1 MYKAKVYK
9 IMIGAPSDIQ
19 EEIQIAKNVIHR
31 WNVINS
37 EYQRRVL
44 LPLHW
49 SDNAYPLAG
58 EHPQKTIDKTVV
70 VKSDLLICIFC
81 SRLGSPTDTHKS
93 GSLEEIDE
101 HLKAGKDVMLFFKKN
116 GPSPQNE
123 RDIEQWKELMEYK
136 KSIQKNNL
144 WWEYNDSSEFEN
156 LLREK
161 LGLYVNENW
170 LSSDK
175 GKDAVAE
182 EGVTLSLSKTE
193 VSIPC
198 GSSAYLDVIGV
209 EIDKCSLS
217 IQDRAIAYAS
227 ERNLRVK
234 IDGYK
239 VGTTKLI
246 VTYRN
251 LQAECLVIT
260 TPMYMLCGNPILEF
274 GKDKDY
280 IIKKCAN
287 LTHEFENE
295 NCIRCREKSNRFI
308 INHYYLFAE
317 DKLQFVCS
325 QVEVLYAKNNLILE
339 AGHCMGERYERIS
352 TDLLIEWYQCN
363 DDFYVTS
370 LNSGLNSNKWMFCYA
385 PTKEIMDRML
395 ERWDSNSHS

>member
-49 SDNAYPLAG
+49 SDNAFPLAG

-116 GPSPQNE
+116 GPTPQNE
-123 RDIEQWKELMEYK
+123 HDLEQLQKLISYK
-136 KSIQKNNL
+136 KTIQNNIL
-144 WWEYNDSSEFEN
+144 WWEYNEVDDFEN

-161 LGLYVNENW
+161 LELYVNDNW
-170 LSSDK
+170 PSSRNDK
-175 GKDAVAE
+175 ETVAE

-198 GSSAYLDVIGV
+198 GSSAYLDIIGV

-217 IQDRAIAYAS
+217 IQDRTIAYAS

-234 IDGYK
+234 IEGYK

-251 LQAECLVIT
+251 LQAECIVTT
-260 TPMYMLCGNPILEF
+260 TPMYTLCGNPILEF
-274 GKDKDY
+274 GRDKDY
-280 IIKKCAN
+280 IIKKSAN
-287 LTHEFENE
+287 LTHDFEND
-295 NCIRCREKSNRFI
+295 NCIRCREISNRFI
-308 INHYYLFAE
+308 INHYYLFVE

-325 QVEVLYAKNNLILE
+325 QTEALYAKNNLFFE
-339 AGHCMGERYERIS
+339 AEHCMNERYEKIS
-352 TDLLIEWYQCN
+352 GGISIEWYQYN
-363 DDFYVTS
+363 DNFFITS
-370 LNSGLNSNKWMFCYA
+370 LNSGFNSNKWMFCYA

-395 ERWDSNSHS
+395 ERQKLQP

>member
-1 MYKAKVYK
+1 MYIAKVYK

-81 SRLGSPTDTHKS
+81 SRLGSPTDTHQS

-101 HLKAGKDVMLFFKKN
+101 HVKAGKDVMLFFKKN
-116 GPSPQNE
+116 SLIPQNE
-123 RDIEQWKELMEYK
+123 RDIEQLQKLISYK
-136 KSIQKNNL
+136 NSIQSSNL
-144 WWEYNDSSEFEN
+144 WWEYNDVGDFEN

-161 LGLYVNENW
+161 IELYVNDKW
-170 LSSDK
+170 LSS
-175 GKDAVAE
+175 GNEKDAVAE

-198 GSSAYLDVIGV
+198 GSSAYLDIMGI
-209 EIDKCSLS
+209 EIDKCSLN
-217 IQDRAIAYAS
+217 IRDRAIAYAS
-227 ERNLRVK
+227 ERNSRVK

-246 VTYRN
+246 VSYRN
-251 LQAECLVIT
+251 LQAECLVTT

-280 IIKKCAN
+280 INEKCAN
-287 LTHEFENE
+287 LTHDFENE
-295 NCIRCREKSNRFI
+295 NCIRCMEKLNRFI

-325 QVEVLYAKNNLILE
+325 QIEVLYAKSNLFLE

-352 TDLLIEWYQCN
+352 SDLSIEWYQCN
-363 DDFYVTS
+363 DVFYITS
-370 LNSGLNSNKWMFCYA
+370 LSSGINSNKWMFCYA
-385 PTKEIMDRML
+385 PTKEIMDKML
-395 ERWDSNSHS
+395 ERQKPQP

>member
-1 MYKAKVYK
+1 MYIAKVYK

-101 HLKAGKDVMLFFKKN
+101 HLNSGKDVMLFFKKN

-123 RDIEQWKELMEYK
+123 QDLDQLKELLEYK

-144 WWEYNDSSEFEN
+144 WWEYNNSSEFEN

-170 LSSDK
+170 LSSENR
-175 GKDAVAE
+175 KDAVAE
-182 EGVTLSLSKTE
+182 EGITLSLSKTN
-193 VSIPC
+193 VAFPC
-198 GSSAYLDVIGV
+198 GSSTYLDIEGI
-209 EIDKCSLS
+209 EIDKCSLK
-217 IQDRAIAYAS
+217 IQNSTIAYAS
-227 ERNLRVK
+227 ERNSQIK
-234 IDGYK
+234 IEARK
-239 VGTTKLI
+239 VGMTKLI
-246 VTYRN
+246 VSYKD
-251 LQAECLVIT
+251 LQAECNVTI

-274 GKDKDY
+274 GKKKDY
-280 IIKKCAN
+280 IKEKCAN
-287 LTHEFENE
+287 LSHDSVNE
-295 NCIRCREKSNRFI
+295 NCIRFRETSNRFI
-308 INHYYLFAE
+308 INHYYMFVE

-325 QVEVLYAKNNLILE
+325 QVEALYAKNNLFFE
-339 AGHCMGERYERIS
+339 AGHCMDERYEKIS
-352 TDLLIEWYQCN
+352 GDMSIEWYQYN
-363 DDFYVTS
+363 DDFFITS
-370 LNSGLNSNKWMFCYA
+370 LNSGFNSNKWMFCYA
-385 PTKEIMDRML
+385 PTKEIMDKML
-395 ERWDSNSHS
+395 ERQKSQQ